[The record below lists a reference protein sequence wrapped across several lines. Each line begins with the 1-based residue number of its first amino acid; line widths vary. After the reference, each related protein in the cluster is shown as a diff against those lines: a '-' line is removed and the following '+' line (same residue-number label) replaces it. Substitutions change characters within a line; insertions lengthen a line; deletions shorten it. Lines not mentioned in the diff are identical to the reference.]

1 MLSVT
6 FPQSASGVSSFVVSD
21 GMTRGP
27 VVRMPSAAE
36 STALKLWLD
45 SPENQGFLRECFGKS
60 SRFSQFQSVSVAVAG
75 RLAYIRF
82 KVKTGDAMGMNM
94 ISKVCV
100 CVCVDACVRE
110 MVKCVMSCWSLRMCI
125 VVVLFV
131 TCSPFPLIPGCRVH
145 TEDHTGEVLP
155 YDGDCESEWQ
165 LLCGQEAVCHQL
177 VSNSNQLAPPWL
189 SVGTAVWRAR
199 SFSCSHFLSLMYF
212 L

>member
-6 FPQSASGVSSFVVSD
+6 FPQSAGGVSSFVVSD

-27 VVRMPSAAE
+27 VVRLPSAAE

-94 ISKVCV
+94 ISKVCACMRACTRV
-100 CVCVDACVRE
+100 CVRACVCL
-110 MVKCVMSCWSLRMCI
+110 CV
-125 VVVLFV
+125 
-131 TCSPFPLIPGCRVH
+131 
-145 TEDHTGEVLP
+145 
-155 YDGDCESEWQ
+155 
-165 LLCGQEAVCHQL
+165 
-177 VSNSNQLAPPWL
+177 
-189 SVGTAVWRAR
+189 
-199 SFSCSHFLSLMYF
+199 
-212 L
+212 

>member
-6 FPQSASGVSSFVVSD
+6 FPQSAGGVSSFVVSD

-27 VVRMPSAAE
+27 VVRLPSAAE

-94 ISKVCV
+94 ISKVCACVRVCVFV
-100 CVCVDACVRE
+100 CVCACMSE
-110 MVKCVMSCWSLRMCI
+110 IMECVTSCRSLRMCI
-125 VVVLFV
+125 LVVLLV
-131 TCSPFPLIPGCRVH
+131 TSSPFPFTPGC
-145 TEDHTGEVLP
+145 
-155 YDGDCESEWQ
+155 
-165 LLCGQEAVCHQL
+165 
-177 VSNSNQLAPPWL
+177 
-189 SVGTAVWRAR
+189 
-199 SFSCSHFLSLMYF
+199 
-212 L
+212 